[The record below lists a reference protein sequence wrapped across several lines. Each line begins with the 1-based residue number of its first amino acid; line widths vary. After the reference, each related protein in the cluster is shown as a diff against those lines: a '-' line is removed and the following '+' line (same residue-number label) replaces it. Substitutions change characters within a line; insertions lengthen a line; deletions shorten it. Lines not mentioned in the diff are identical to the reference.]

1 MTEFRI
7 PTPEDFLPEGHT
19 CMCGSRK
26 DAFEAARKTMEQM
39 IDNDCLLWAMQVASA
54 MYGIAVK
61 MDKRIGTE
69 ALPHVRAKMLEH
81 VNDPAHNETYDRM
94 QRSAMGV

>member
-39 IDNDCLLWAMQVASA
+39 IDNDCLLWAMQVA
-54 MYGIAVK
+54 
-61 MDKRIGTE
+61 
-69 ALPHVRAKMLEH
+69 
-81 VNDPAHNETYDRM
+81 
-94 QRSAMGV
+94 